1 MNNISFK
8 SNYNMPYL
16 LNKQN
21 QQIAYKKI
29 KGKNP
34 GIIFIHGLNSDMT
47 GKKALEIENF
57 AKQKKLSFLK
67 FDCRGHGK
75 SYGKFQDFTISDWKN
90 DLVDMIDKKTSGQQ
104 ILIGSSMGGWLM
116 ILASKMRKKRIK
128 ALIGLAPAPDFTL
141 KMYKELPIKN
151 KNEIIKKG
159 ITKIRKWNFTYTF
172 TKNLFKDGKKNLVL
186 KNKFN
191 FNKPI
196 ILIHGLKDDV
206 VSVNVSKK
214 ILKKISSKNIQLK
227 LLKNSDHRL
236 SSKIDINI
244 ILSSIEEILNFK

>member
-128 ALIGLAPAPDFTL
+128 ALIGLAPAPA
-141 KMYKELPIKN
+141 P
-151 KNEIIKKG
+151 
-159 ITKIRKWNFTYTF
+159 
-172 TKNLFKDGKKNLVL
+172 
-186 KNKFN
+186 
-191 FNKPI
+191 
-196 ILIHGLKDDV
+196 
-206 VSVNVSKK
+206 
-214 ILKKISSKNIQLK
+214 
-227 LLKNSDHRL
+227 
-236 SSKIDINI
+236 
-244 ILSSIEEILNFK
+244 